1 MNNATIVEGRTTARH
16 PLADGGAIP
25 ASSLHFRT
33 GRRQEAEGMV
43 LTYHYSR
50 RVPSN
55 VQMVGSL
62 HLDGGLFGGDGPMVA
77 AAFWT
82 FPPTRW
88 SEEVIELARL
98 VRGDDR
104 VPLTFLLSRCVKELK
119 RQGHDLLVSFADRT
133 QGHEGYVYRA
143 SNWNY
148 AGCRERRMDGLIVDG
163 AFIGGRACNHKFGS
177 RSPEKVR
184 QMFPH
189 KTIEPHY
196 DEGKHCYWLALGKRG
211 EAKAARLGLTHNAEL
226 TGAPLGAPGARRP
239 VARPV
244 E

>member
-1 MNNATIVEGRTTARH
+1 MTKATVVEGRTTPAVH
-16 PLADGGAIP
+16 AGNGGAIP
-25 ASSLHFRT
+25 APSLHFRT
-33 GRRQEAEGMV
+33 GRIDEASELV
-43 LTYHYSR
+43 LRHHYSR

-55 VQMVGSL
+55 VQMIGSL

-88 SEEVIELARL
+88 TEEVIELARL

-104 VPLTFLLSRCVKELK
+104 VPLSFLLSKCVQELR

-133 QGHEGYVYRA
+133 QGHEGFVYRA

-163 AFIGGRACNHKFGS
+163 AFVPGRTCNGKFGT
-177 RSPEKVR
+177 RSPTRVR
-184 QMFPH
+184 EMHPH
-189 KTIEPHY
+189 KHIEPHY
-196 DEGKHCYWLALGKRG
+196 DEGKHLFYLPLGKRG
-211 EAKAARLGLTHNAEL
+211 TEKAARLGLTQ
-226 TGAPLGAPGARRP
+226 
-239 VARPV
+239 
-244 E
+244 